1 VLGAVGAVGVG
12 AGVAEEEGE
21 GLQLLGGESPVY
33 FAFEGLASQDLFQVC
48 PHYLLINILQSRPH
62 SLPPRSVLAPPP
74 PHLSASPRPILA
86 LALSQIVVEVA
97 FEDLAVGEGDLAL
110 PLLEVL
116 QEQTLILHPVVV
128 DGI

>member
-1 VLGAVGAVGVG
+1 
-12 AGVAEEEGE
+12 
-21 GLQLLGGESPVY
+21 
-33 FAFEGLASQDLFQVC
+33 
-48 PHYLLINILQSRPH
+48 
-62 SLPPRSVLAPPP
+62 
-74 PHLSASPRPILA
+74 
-86 LALSQIVVEVA
+86 VVEVA